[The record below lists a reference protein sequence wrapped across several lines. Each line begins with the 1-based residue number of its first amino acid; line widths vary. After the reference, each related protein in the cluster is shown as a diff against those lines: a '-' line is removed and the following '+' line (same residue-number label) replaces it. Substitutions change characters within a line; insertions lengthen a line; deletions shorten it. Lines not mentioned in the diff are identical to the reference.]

1 MQEDYALISSATGMV
16 VQYFDTVVY
25 RGDDSVDSN
34 TCKIHSQLHTHVIDY
49 FGNPM
54 QYNTETGEHGLKDWA
69 KGVSRMALPQAQERR
84 VHPQHLKTG
93 RREDSPQHCHQS

>member
-25 RGDDSVDSN
+25 RGDNSVDSD
-34 TCKIHSQLHTHVIDY
+34 TCKIHSQLYTHVIDY

-54 QYNTETGEHGLKDWA
+54 QYNTETSEHGLKDWA
-69 KGVSRMALPQAQERR
+69 KGASRMALK
-84 VHPQHLKTG
+84 HG
-93 RREDSPQHCHQS
+93 RDEFTHSTSNG